1 MPGLSLF
8 SSGKIKKAGCGRDW
22 HTKCIYSNSS
32 DKLSCLL
39 GTSLPAAAGAYCEIR
54 ANQGEKIMTLS
65 ALKFIYIVCDMIAI
79 GTGAAVLFGLIAG
92 KLLGDYTVF
101 FLRFALATSVAGLLF
116 PWDNVSSWK
125 ISMLSIYLSGL
136 AVIAWRKFHLAR
148 VWRPMF
154 VLSTTIVLYL
164 SCLVAIAQ
172 FFEWITAFT
181 ALAPSPT
188 RQASL
193 VARLLVTVLFVM
205 LGTRAIKGFG
215 HGPSQSNL
223 AFKSPPEW

>member
-1 MPGLSLF
+1 M
-8 SSGKIKKAGCGRDW
+8 D
-22 HTKCIYSNSS
+22 
-32 DKLSCLL
+32 
-39 GTSLPAAAGAYCEIR
+39 
-54 ANQGEKIMTLS
+54 LS
-65 ALKFIYIVCDMIAI
+65 ALKFIFILCDLISI
-79 GTGAAVLFGLIAG
+79 GTGVAVLFGLIAG
-92 KLLGDYTVF
+92 QLLHDCTVF

-116 PWDNVSSWK
+116 PWNNVPSWK

-148 VWRPMF
+148 AWRPMF
-154 VLSTTIVLYL
+154 VLSITIVLYL

-172 FFEWITAFT
+172 FFEYITAFT
-181 ALAPSPT
+181 ALAASTT

-205 LGTRAIKGFG
+205 LGTRAIRGFG
-215 HGPSQSNL
+215 HDPSQSNL